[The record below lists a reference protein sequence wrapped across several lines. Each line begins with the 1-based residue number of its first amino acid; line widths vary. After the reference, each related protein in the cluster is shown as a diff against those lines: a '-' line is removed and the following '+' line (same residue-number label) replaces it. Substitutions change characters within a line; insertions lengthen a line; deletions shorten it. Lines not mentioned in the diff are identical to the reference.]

1 VTQPPTQG
9 ARWPA
14 WKRVRR
20 HPHMVV
26 GGSVFVALVL
36 VAVAAPI
43 IARTDLYLM
52 RPQEALWPPSQ
63 QHWFGTDE
71 FGRDLLTR
79 VVHGARLSLSVGL
92 VAVAIACGIGVVTG
106 LASGYYG
113 GLLDLGLMR
122 LVDLMLAFPGIL
134 LALAIV
140 AILGPGLTNAMIAVG
155 ITGIPSYAR
164 VIRGAVL
171 QAKAFLY
178 VEAARAVGVPAPV
191 ILIRHLLPNVAAPI
205 IVLSTLNMAAAILT
219 AASLSFLGL
228 GAQPPQ
234 PEWGALLNAGRNW
247 LQRAWWLTTFP
258 GLAIMVTV
266 LAINTLGDGLR
277 DVLDPRLRG

>member
-1 VTQPPTQG
+1 VIGPAPPAARVT
-9 ARWPA
+9 A
-14 WKRVRR
+14 WRRIRR
-20 HPHMVV
+20 HPHMVA
-26 GGSVFVALVL
+26 GGSIFLALVL
-36 VAVAAPI
+36 VAAAAPI
-43 IARTDLYLM
+43 VARADLYLM
-52 RPQEALWPPSQ
+52 RPQDALWPPSH
-63 QHWFGTDE
+63 QHLFGTDE
-71 FGRDLLTR
+71 FGRDLFTR

-92 VAVAIACGIGVVTG
+92 VAVGIACGIGVVVG

-113 GLLDLGLMR
+113 GLLDLSLMR
-122 LVDLMLAFPGIL
+122 LIDLMLAFPGIL

-164 VIRGAVL
+164 VVRGTVL
-171 QAKAFLY
+171 QAKAFPY
-178 VEAARAVGVPAPV
+178 VEAARAVGVSSPV

-277 DVLDPRLRG
+277 DVLDPKLG

>member
-1 VTQPPTQG
+1 MSQPPPPSR
-9 ARWPA
+9 AAA
-14 WKRVRR
+14 WRRVRR
-20 HPHMVV
+20 HPHMVI
-26 GGSVFVALVL
+26 GGSVFLALAL
-36 VAVAAPI
+36 LAAAAPI
-43 IARTDLYLM
+43 VAGSDLYQM
-52 RPQEALWPPSQ
+52 KPQDALWPPSQ
-63 QHWFGTDE
+63 EHWFGTDE
-71 FGRDLLTR
+71 FGRDLFTR
-79 VVHGARLSLSVGL
+79 VLHGARISLSVGL
-92 VAVAIACGIGVVTG
+92 VAVGIACGIGVAVG

-113 GLLDLGLMR
+113 GFLDLGLMR

-178 VEAARAVGVPAPV
+178 VEAARAVGVPSSV
-191 ILIRHLLPNVAAPI
+191 ILVRHLLPNVAAPI

>member
-1 VTQPPTQG
+1 MMQESP
-9 ARWPA
+9 RS
-14 WKRVRR
+14 RVSPWRR
-20 HPHMVV
+20 LRRNPHMAI
-26 GGSVFVALVL
+26 GGSVFLALVL
-36 VAVAAPI
+36 IAIAAP
-43 IARTDLYLM
+43 AVSRTDLYAM
-52 RPQEALWPPSQ
+52 TPQDALWPPSQ

-71 FGRDLLTR
+71 FGRDLFTR
-79 VVHGARLSLSVGL
+79 VIHGARFSLSVGL
-92 VAVAIACGIGVVTG
+92 VAVGIACGIGVAVG

-113 GLLDLGLMR
+113 GILDLGLMR

-164 VIRGAVL
+164 VIRSAVL
-171 QAKAFLY
+171 QAKAYLY
-178 VEAARAVGVPAPV
+178 VEAARAVGVPSPV
-191 ILIRHLLPNVAAPI
+191 ILLRHLLPNVAAPI

-277 DVLDPRLRG
+277 DLLDPRLRG

>member
-1 VTQPPTQG
+1 MPPLSSG
-9 ARWPA
+9 AWDTA
-14 WKRVRR
+14 WRRVRR

-26 GGSVFVALVL
+26 GGSVFLALVL
-36 VAVAAPI
+36 VAAAAPLV
-43 IARTDLYLM
+43 AGTDLYLM
-52 RPQEALWPPSQ
+52 KPQDALWPPSQ

-71 FGRDLLTR
+71 FGRDLFTR
-79 VVHGARLSLSVGL
+79 IVHGARLSLSVGL
-92 VAVAIACGIGVVTG
+92 VAVGIACGIGVAVG
-106 LASGYYG
+106 LTSAYYG

-122 LVDLMLAFPGIL
+122 LIDLMLAFPGIL

-140 AILGPGLTNAMIAVG
+140 AVLGPGLTNAMIAVG

-171 QAKAFLY
+171 QAKTFLY
-178 VEAARAVGVPAPV
+178 VDAARAVGVPSPV
-191 ILIRHLLPNVAAPI
+191 ILVRHLLPNVAAPI

-277 DVLDPRLRG
+277 DILDPRLRG

>member
-1 VTQPPTQG
+1 MKPRPPSASRAATW
-9 ARWPA
+9 R
-14 WKRVRR
+14 RVRR
-20 HPHMVV
+20 HPHMVI
-26 GGSVFVALVL
+26 GGTIFLALVL
-36 VAVAAPI
+36 LAAAAPI
-43 IARTDLYLM
+43 VADADLYQM
-52 RPQEALWPPSQ
+52 KPQDALWPPSQ

-71 FGRDLLTR
+71 FGRDLFTR
-79 VVHGARLSLSVGL
+79 VVHGARISLTVGL
-92 VAVAIACGIGVVTG
+92 VAVGIACGIGVAVG

-113 GLLDLGLMR
+113 GFLDLGLMR

-178 VEAARAVGVPAPV
+178 VEAARAVGVPSPV
-191 ILIRHLLPNVAAPI
+191 ILVRHLLPNVAAPI

>member
-1 VTQPPTQG
+1 MDHSPGPSPR
-9 ARWPA
+9 ASLW
-14 WKRVRR
+14 RR
-20 HPHMVV
+20 LRRDRHATV
-26 GGSVFVALVL
+26 GGLVFLALVVVALG
-36 VAVAAPI
+36 API
-43 IARTDLYLM
+43 VDRTDLYLM
-52 RPQEALWPPSQ
+52 HLQDALRPPSQ
-63 QHWFGTDE
+63 HHWFGTDE
-71 FGRDLLTR
+71 FGRDLFTR
-79 VVHGARLSLSVGL
+79 VIQGARLSLGVGL
-92 VAVAIACGIGVVTG
+92 VAVGIACGIGVVVG

-113 GLLDLGLMR
+113 GLLDLSLMR
-122 LVDLMLAFPGIL
+122 LIDLMLAFPGIL

-164 VIRGAVL
+164 VIRSAVL

-191 ILIRHLLPNVAAPI
+191 ILLRHLLPNVAAPI
-205 IVLSTLNMAAAILT
+205 IVLSTLNMAGAILT

-277 DVLDPRLRG
+277 DLLDPRLRA

>member
-1 VTQPPTQG
+1 L
-9 ARWPA
+9 W
-14 WKRVRR
+14 RR
-20 HPHMVV
+20 LRRDRHATV
-26 GGSVFVALVL
+26 GGLVFLALVVVALG
-36 VAVAAPI
+36 API
-43 IARTDLYLM
+43 VDRTDLYLM
-52 RPQEALWPPSQ
+52 HLQDALRPPSQ
-63 QHWFGTDE
+63 HHWFGTDE
-71 FGRDLLTR
+71 FGRDLFTR
-79 VVHGARLSLSVGL
+79 VIQGARLSLGVGL
-92 VAVAIACGIGVVTG
+92 VAVGIACGIGVVVG

-113 GLLDLGLMR
+113 GLLDLSLMR
-122 LVDLMLAFPGIL
+122 LIDLMLAFPGIL

-164 VIRGAVL
+164 VIRSAVL

-191 ILIRHLLPNVAAPI
+191 ILLRHLLPNVAAPI
-205 IVLSTLNMAAAILT
+205 IVLSTLNMAGAILT

-228 GAQPPQ
+228 VAQPPQ

-277 DVLDPRLRG
+277 DLLDPRLRA

>member
-1 VTQPPTQG
+1 MT
-9 ARWPA
+9 A

-20 HPHMVV
+20 HPHMVL
-26 GGSVFVALVL
+26 GGLVFLTLVL
-36 VAVAAPI
+36 LAAVAPI
-43 IARTDLYLM
+43 VAGADLYLM
-52 RPQEALWPPSQ
+52 KPQDALWPPSQ

-71 FGRDLLTR
+71 FGRDLFTR
-79 VVHGARLSLSVGL
+79 VLHGARISLSVGL
-92 VAVAIACGIGVVTG
+92 VAVGIACGIGVAVG
-106 LASGYYG
+106 LTSGYYG

-134 LALAIV
+134 LAMAIV

-178 VEAARAVGVPAPV
+178 VEAARAVGVPSTV
-191 ILIRHLLPNVAAPI
+191 ILVRHLLPNVAAPI
-205 IVLSTLNMAAAILT
+205 IILSTLNMAAAILT

-266 LAINTLGDGLR
+266 LAINMLGDGLR
-277 DVLDPRLRG
+277 DVLDPKLRG

>member
-1 VTQPPTQG
+1 M
-9 ARWPA
+9 AI
-14 WKRVRR
+14 
-20 HPHMVV
+20 
-26 GGSVFVALVL
+26 GGSVFAALVL
-36 VAVAAPI
+36 VALAAPI
-43 IARTDLYLM
+43 IDRTDLYAM
-52 RPQEALWPPSQ
+52 KPQDALWPPSQ

-71 FGRDLLTR
+71 FGRDLFTR
-79 VVHGARLSLSVGL
+79 VVHGARFSLSVGL
-92 VAVAIACGIGVVTG
+92 VAVGIACGIGVAVG

-155 ITGIPSYAR
+155 VTGIPSYAR
-164 VIRGAVL
+164 VIRSAVL

-178 VEAARAVGVPAPV
+178 VEAARAVGVPSPL
-191 ILIRHLLPNVAAPI
+191 ILLRHLLPNVAAPI

-277 DVLDPRLRG
+277 DLLDPRLRG

>member
-1 VTQPPTQG
+1 MTAPAPSG
-9 ARWPA
+9 ARGTVWQ
-14 WKRVRR
+14 RIRR
-20 HPHMVV
+20 HPHMVA
-26 GGSVFVALVL
+26 GGSVFLALVL
-36 VAVAAPI
+36 LAVAAPI
-43 IARTDLYLM
+43 VADADLYLM
-52 RPQEALWPPSQ
+52 QPQDALRPPSQ
-63 QHWFGTDE
+63 RHWFGTDE
-71 FGRDLLTR
+71 FGRDLFTR
-79 VVHGARLSLSVGL
+79 VVHGARLSLSVGV
-92 VAVAIACGIGVVTG
+92 VAVGIACGLGVAVG

-113 GLLDLGLMR
+113 GFLDLGLMR

-164 VIRGAVL
+164 VVRGAVL
-171 QAKAFLY
+171 QAKAFPY
-178 VEAARAVGVPAPV
+178 VEAARAVGVPSRV
-191 ILIRHLLPNVAAPI
+191 ILVRHVLPNVAAPI

-219 AASLSFLGL
+219 AAALSFLGL

-277 DVLDPRLRG
+277 DVLDPRLKG